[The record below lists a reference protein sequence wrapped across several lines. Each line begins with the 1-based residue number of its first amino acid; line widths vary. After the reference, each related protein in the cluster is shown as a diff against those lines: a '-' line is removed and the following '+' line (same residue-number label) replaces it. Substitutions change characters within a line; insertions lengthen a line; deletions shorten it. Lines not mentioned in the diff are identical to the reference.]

1 MPLFTRNRAKPTVIT
16 LADGARDSE
25 QWQRAAINCRT
36 ALRRNPKNPPIWVQ
50 YGHVLKESGHLVDAE
65 KAYRMAIAYDRC
77 IADSYLS

>member
-25 QWQRAAINCRT
+25 QWQRAASNCRT